1 MKLSKTTTSVYVR
14 RFRLVET
21 PELTDYHQQSINV
34 QNELWNF
41 TNKYLEA
48 TYGYK
53 HLNRKFVST
62 VIQKRYILNAI
73 KVKFAQHKGLLKWSP
88 KLGLHSQAADE
99 LLKIMLTNFGQYRRV
114 LYKASLMTI
123 DEKLAYKNNEH
134 SNNRQNRSWYRKGSL
149 NFLRNGASF
158 KTISLPSNGQIEI
171 KSAHH
176 IKIQGFGI
184 VQVVEN
190 IKNLKG
196 SKIVIS
202 KVKRK
207 NNGQFELQLVFTQE
221 IKRLPQQP
229 AIGVDWNMH
238 NDELFRTSVNQVIKP
253 NVIVFNQADRLE
265 DAINQLKSLRDKTTW
280 LNSNSKRISTMNN
293 QIRFLNIKRNNI
305 LDEEYKQLAHQLLDN
320 NNVVVLEN
328 LDSKDMRSVK
338 RTNKAANRKL
348 AKVKPYALQS
358 FITSLANK
366 TGKTLVKVDA
376 YKTSQ
381 VEYGTEFEQ
390 KHKLDEKIEL
400 SNGEIVRGWKSLTGD
415 NSIVIRDLNA
425 AKNILAWGVKP
436 EKHIKLKDYP
446 NLKPSSLVSVN

>member
-1 MKLSKTTTSVYVR
+1 
-14 RFRLVET
+14 
-21 PELTDYHQQSINV
+21 
-34 QNELWNF
+34 
-41 TNKYLEA
+41 
-48 TYGYK
+48 
-53 HLNRKFVST
+53 
-62 VIQKRYILNAI
+62 
-73 KVKFAQHKGLLKWSP
+73 
-88 KLGLHSQAADE
+88 
-99 LLKIMLTNFGQYRRV
+99 
-114 LYKASLMTI
+114 
-123 DEKLAYKNNEH
+123 
-134 SNNRQNRSWYRKGSL
+134 
-149 NFLRNGASF
+149 
-158 KTISLPSNGQIEI
+158 
-171 KSAHH
+171 
-176 IKIQGFGI
+176 
-184 VQVVEN
+184 
-190 IKNLKG
+190 
-196 SKIVIS
+196 
-202 KVKRK
+202 
-207 NNGQFELQLVFTQE
+207 
-221 IKRLPQQP
+221 
-229 AIGVDWNMH
+229 
-238 NDELFRTSVNQVIKP
+238 
-253 NVIVFNQADRLE
+253 NVIVFNQTDCLE

-280 LNSNSKRISTMNN
+280 LNGNSKRISTMNN

-425 AKNILAWGVKP
+425 AKNILAWGVNP